1 MQKCIKSSNQ
11 LMTPPLPIRP
21 RFLTALLALLTL
33 TVHGASDEVRF
44 NRDIL
49 PILSDNCFKCHGPDP
64 KQRKGKMRLDDRAA
78 ALAKEAFVPGD
89 TKRSELIYRIN
100 ADDPEDFMPPAES
113 HKKLTDR
120 QKDLLTRWIAQGAT
134 YEPHWSYTPIV
145 RPAVPAASAK
155 DWPTTPIDDF
165 ILERLEAAKI
175 QPSPEADRRTLL
187 RRLALDL
194 TGLPPTPAEVDA
206 FERDR
211 SPQAYQKQVDRLLA
225 SPHYGER
232 MAVPWL
238 DAVRY
243 ADTVGYHGDQ
253 DQNVFPYRDYV
264 IDSFNHNKRFDRF
277 TIEQIAGDLLP
288 NATPE
293 QRVASG
299 FNRLNMM
306 TREGGAQPREYLVKY
321 SGDRVRTVSTTWLG
335 STMACCECHDHKF
348 DPFSQRDFYSMA
360 AFFDDIKQWGVYSDY
375 TYTPNPDLKGW
386 DNDHPFPPEILVTNA
401 YLLRREATLQQRIAD
416 LAAAQ
421 ANALKTDATARADYA
436 KWLEHSRDFLRT
448 WTDGWQVAL
457 YPTVRMADTNSPA
470 KLEVKPDGSVLVT
483 GKPKGNDKVIA
494 TFGLQKGRVAG
505 LRLELLQTE
514 VHGGSPF
521 RGGHKQGEIKLA
533 ATLRKKDGKTVNAS
547 FYDAQASDLRPTY
560 FNGHEKTGVAG
571 QWRTSDDP
579 TNQTACYLPSPPL
592 LAEEGDLLEVRIESD
607 DIGCFRLSVTPF
619 ANDDALESGG
629 SAELA
634 SALNRS
640 AWFRSAD
647 QRALLAKTYLLG
659 TAYDRPAYDALKQ
672 LRLDVLDCRNGT
684 AHSLISQATTNLFV
698 THVLPRGNWQDES
711 GPIVNPATPHFLPG
725 PKQPAEGR
733 LSRLDLGNWLVSREN
748 PLTAR
753 AFVNRLW
760 KQFYGSGFS
769 NQPEELGAQGE
780 PPTHPDLLDWLAAE
794 FIESGWD
801 VKHIVRLMVTSTAY
815 RQGSKVRPELV
826 DEDPNNRMVARQNAR
841 RLEAEFVRDNAL
853 SIAGLLNPEIGG
865 PSAFPYQ
872 PAGYYANIQ
881 FPDRD
886 YPTSHGD
893 LLYRRGLYTH
903 WQRAFLHPMMA
914 NFDAPAREECAVDR
928 TVSNT
933 PQQALTLLN
942 DPAFVEAARVFA
954 ANLLENRA
962 LKTDPARLDAAFE
975 KALLRPIKDRERPS
989 LLALLEAQRGYYREN
1004 PEEAAKLI
1012 KVGDSPTPT
1021 DVPPAEQAAW
1031 TSVTRVILNLGETIT
1046 RY

>member
-1 MQKCIKSSNQ
+1 MTFRFHIPLWAILAAMSGGSFVSS
-11 LMTPPLPIRP
+11 
-21 RFLTALLALLTL
+21 
-33 TVHGASDEVRF
+33 ASDEIRF
-44 NRDIL
+44 NRDIR
-49 PILSDNCFKCHGPDP
+49 PILSDNCFQCHGPDP
-64 KQRKGKMRLDDRAA
+64 KTREGKMRLDDRAA
-78 ALAKEAFVPGD
+78 AIEKEAFVPGD
-89 TKRSELIYRIN
+89 VEKSELVYRIRT
-100 ADDPEDFMPPAES
+100 DDPEDLMPPAES
-113 HKKLTDR
+113 HKKLTPR
-120 QKDLLTRWIAQGAT
+120 QKDLLTRWIAQGAP
-134 YEPHWSYTPIV
+134 YEPHWSYAPIA
-145 RPAVPAASAK
+145 RPSVPEVAAK
-155 DWPTTPIDDF
+155 DWPSTPVDAF

-194 TGLPPTPAEVDA
+194 TGLPPTPAEVGA
-206 FERDR
+206 FVRDR
-211 SPQAYQKQVDRLLA
+211 DPRAYEKQVERLLA

-264 IDSFNHNKRFDRF
+264 IDSFNRNKRFDTF
-277 TIEQIAGDLLP
+277 TLEQLAGDLLP
-288 NATPE
+288 DATPE

-321 SGDRVRTVSTTWLG
+321 AADRVRTVSTAWLG

-360 AFFDDIKQWGVYSDY
+360 AFFDDIKQWGVYNDY

-386 DNDHPFPPEILVTNA
+386 SNDHPFPPEILVTNA
-401 YLLRREATLQQRIAD
+401 YLLRREAALQRRIEG
-416 LAAAQ
+416 LAAVQ
-421 ANALKTDATARADYA
+421 AAALKTNEAAAADFA
-436 KWLEHSRDFLRT
+436 KWLDRSRDFLRT

-457 YPTVRMADTNSPA
+457 YPAVRMADTNSPTQ
-470 KLEVKPDGSVLVT
+470 LEVKSDGSVLLT

-494 TFGLQKGRVAG
+494 TFGLQEGHVAG
-505 LRLELLQTE
+505 LRLELLPTE

-521 RGGHKQGEIKLA
+521 RDGRKQGEIKLA
-533 ATLRKKDGKTVNAS
+533 ATLRRKDGKAVNAS
-547 FYDAQASDLRPTY
+547 FYDAQATDRRPTY

-571 QWRTSDDP
+571 QWRTAANP
-579 TNQTACYLPSPPL
+579 TNQTALYFPSPPL
-592 LAEEGDLLEVRIESD
+592 DAEEGDLLEVRIESD

-629 SAELA
+629 GAELA
-634 SALNRS
+634 AALNRS
-640 AWFRSAD
+640 GWWRSAG

-659 TAYDRPAYDALKQ
+659 TAYDPTAYAALKD
-672 LRLDVLDCRNGT
+672 LRMGVLDCRRGT
-684 AHSLISQATTNLFV
+684 AHSLISEATTNLFV
-698 THVLPRGNWQDES
+698 SRVLPRGNWQDES
-711 GPIVNPATPHFLPG
+711 GPVVEPATPHFLPG
-725 PKQPAEGR
+725 PKPPADGR
-733 LSRLDLGNWLVSREN
+733 LSRLDLGRWLTSRDN

-760 KQFYGSGFS
+760 KQFYGAGFS

-780 PPTHPDLLDWLAAE
+780 PPTHPDLLDWLASE

-801 VKHIVRLMVTSTAY
+801 VKHVVRLMVTSTAY
-815 RQGSKVRPELV
+815 RQSSKGRPELLE
-826 DEDPNNRMVARQNAR
+826 EDPNNRMVARQNAR

-853 SIAGLLNPEIGG
+853 AVAGLLNPEIGG
-865 PSAFPYQ
+865 PSAYPYQ
-872 PAGYYANIQ
+872 PAGYYANLQ

-886 YPTSHGD
+886 YPTSDDD
-893 LLYRRGLYTH
+893 LQYRRGLYTH

-914 NFDAPAREECAVDR
+914 NFDAPAREECSVDR
-928 TVSNT
+928 IVSNT

-942 DPAFVEAARVFA
+942 DPTFVEAARVFA
-954 ANLLENRA
+954 AKLLQNRA
-962 LKTDPARLDAAFE
+962 LKTDAARIEAAFQ

-989 LLALLEAQRGYYREN
+989 LLALLESQRSYYREN
-1004 PEEAAKLI
+1004 PEEAAKLVR
-1012 KVGDSPTPT
+1012 VGESPAAT
-1021 DVPPAEQAAW
+1021 DLKATEQAAW
-1031 TSVTRVILNLGETIT
+1031 TAVTRVILNLGETIT